1 MGKDNENTDF
11 QENGNED
18 VQKRSRR
25 PGKKKKRKP
34 AEPEQMGQSSIF
46 YLHSFFLF
54 GGRFLSKILDV
65 YNGLFDIGPKDK
77 SKIYRN
83 ISTHYANKGL
93 HERSLGYLKEWAQL
107 DPSNPDAHY
116 QLGVA
121 LTASGNKKS
130 ALGAFDK
137 VLKLSPK
144 HKGAIFRKSSL
155 QIKMK
160 DFKSAIKELESLVKQ
175 VEDNPKVYYLLGIAY
190 EGLEEVDQAIEA
202 LQKAIEL
209 DPDEV
214 KYHQHLGFLNVRK
227 DDHKTAA
234 KSFTKVMELERDQ
247 EEDDEF

>member
-1 MGKDNENTDF
+1 MGKDNENIDF
-11 QENGNED
+11 ED
-18 VQKRSRR
+18 TGSEEVKKRPRKAR
-25 PGKKKKRKP
+25 KKKARKNT
-34 AEPEQMGQSSIF
+34 EPQQMGQSSIF

-65 YNGLFDIGPKDK
+65 YNGLFDIGSKDK
-77 SKIYRN
+77 AKIYRN

-93 HERSLGYLKEWAQL
+93 HDRSLGYLKEWAQL

-130 ALGAFDK
+130 ALSAFDK

-144 HKGAIFRKSSL
+144 HKGAVFRKSSL

-160 DFKSAIKELESLVKQ
+160 DFKSAIKGLESLVKQ

-190 EGLEEVDQAIEA
+190 EGLEDVEKAIKA

-209 DPDEV
+209 DPDEI

-227 DDHKTAA
+227 DDHQTAA

>member
-1 MGKDNENTDF
+1 MGKDNENIDF
-11 QENGNED
+11 QDTGSEE
-18 VQKRSRR
+18 VKKRSRR
-25 PGKKKKRKP
+25 ARKKQKSKN
-34 AEPEQMGQSSIF
+34 AEPEQTGQSSIF

-65 YNGLFDIGPKDK
+65 YNGLFDIGPKEK

-93 HERSLGYLKEWAQL
+93 HDRSLGYLKEWAQL
-107 DPSNPDAHY
+107 DPSNPDAYY

-160 DFKSAIKELESLVKQ
+160 DFESAIKGLESLVKQ
-175 VEDNPKVYYLLGIAY
+175 VEDNPKVFYLLGIAY
-190 EGLEEVDQAIEA
+190 EGLENVDKAIEA

-209 DPDEV
+209 DPDEI

>member
-1 MGKDNENTDF
+1 MDKDYENKNF
-11 QENGNED
+11 QDDGNEK
-18 VQKRSRR
+18 VKKRPRQAGKKQKR
-25 PGKKKKRKP
+25 KN
-34 AEPEQMGQSSIF
+34 AEPDQTGQSSIF

-65 YNGLFDIGPKDK
+65 YNGLFDIGPKEK

-93 HERSLGYLKEWAQL
+93 HVRSLEYLKERAQI

-121 LTASGNKKS
+121 LAASGNKKS

-160 DFKSAIKELESLVKQ
+160 DFESAIKGLESLVKQ
-175 VEDNPKVYYLLGIAY
+175 VEDNPKVFYLLGIAY
-190 EGLEEVDQAIEA
+190 EGLENVDKAIEA

-209 DPDEV
+209 DPDEI

-234 KSFTKVMELERDQ
+234 KSFTKVMELEREQ